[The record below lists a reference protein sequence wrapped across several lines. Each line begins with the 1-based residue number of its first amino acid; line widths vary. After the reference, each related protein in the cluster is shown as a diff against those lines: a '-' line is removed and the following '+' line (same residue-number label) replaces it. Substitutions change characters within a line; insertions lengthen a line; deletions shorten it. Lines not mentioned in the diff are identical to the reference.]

1 MKQSGVIQSNLQL
14 YCFPLFKKLLLLL
27 HAQTTLK
34 KNNMLKK
41 VPHTYVIVFGII
53 VIAAI
58 LTWII
63 PPGKYVEQTIIA
75 NGEEITNMVFYYES
89 DLPAEYQPAK
99 ESKPQT
105 WQVFSA
111 LFNGFVKQ
119 SNIIIFI
126 LMIGGA
132 FWIMNNSKAIDVGIL
147 AFLKFTKVLER
158 IPLMRRLGVDNIII
172 VMIMIMFSLFGA
184 IFGMSEET
192 IAFVIILIPLSIS
205 MGYDS
210 IVGVCMVY
218 IAAHLGFAGAVLNP
232 FTIGIAQ
239 GLADI
244 PLFSGI
250 EYRMFCWVVINL
262 IGIIFVLRYAAKVRK
277 NPKSSIMYE
286 EDSYWRKRESADVEN
301 LEYYTPRMAWVVF
314 FMLLASLVIFSF
326 IYPVTLLQIGNTELS
341 LSIIPI
347 LTVLFVVL
355 GIITLRK
362 SVHFFIL
369 ILLLYTILFL
379 IIGVMGYG
387 WYVMEIATLF
397 LVMGIA
403 SGLAINK
410 SADEIAVLFLEG
422 VKDILSAAI
431 IVGLAGGIIVI
442 LSDGGI
448 IDSILY
454 GLSKGMGNFGDVAS
468 VGVMYV
474 IQTIIN
480 IVIPSGSAK
489 AAITMPIMAP
499 FSDLIGIS
507 RQATVMAFQFGDGFT
522 NMITPTSGV
531 LIAVLGVARIPYHKW
546 VKWVWPLILT
556 MIILGFLL
564 LIPTVTMKL
573 NGF

>member
-1 MKQSGVIQSNLQL
+1 M
-14 YCFPLFKKLLLLL
+14 F
-27 HAQTTLK
+27 
-34 KNNMLKK
+34 KK

-53 VIAAI
+53 VIAAL
-58 LTWII
+58 LTWFI
-63 PPGKYVEQTIIA
+63 PPGKYVEVTTTVEGVEQTR
-75 NGEEITNMVFYYES
+75 MVFFYEE
-89 DLPAEYQPAK
+89 DLPEPYQQTFD
-99 ESKPQT
+99 SQLQT

-111 LFNGFVKQ
+111 LFKGFVKQ

-132 FWIMNNSKAIDVGIL
+132 FWIMNKSKAIDVGIF
-147 AFLKFTKVLER
+147 AFLRFTKKLENYKA
-158 IPLMRRLGVDNIII
+158 MRRLGVDNIII
-172 VMIMIMFSLFGA
+172 VLIMILFSIFGA
-184 IFGMSEET
+184 VFGMSEET
-192 IAFVIILIPLSIS
+192 IAFVIILIPLAIS

-210 IVGVCMVY
+210 IMGVSMVY
-218 IAAHLGFAGAVLNP
+218 VAAHLGFAGAILNP

-239 GLADI
+239 GLADL
-244 PLFSGI
+244 PLFSGL
-250 EYRMFCWVVINL
+250 EYRMFAWVIIN
-262 IGIIFVLRYAAKVRK
+262 IVGIFFILRYAAKIRK
-277 NPKSSIMYE
+277 NPKSSIMYQ
-286 EDSYWRKRESADVEN
+286 EDAYWRKREQSEN
-301 LEYYTPRMAWVVF
+301 NDIQYYTPKIAWVVF
-314 FMLLASLVIFSF
+314 AVILTSLVIFSF
-326 IYPVTLLQIGNTELS
+326 IYPVTT
-341 LSIIPI
+341 
-347 LTVLFVVL
+347 LTVGNSSLTFWVNPLFTGLFAILGVL
-355 GIITLRK
+355 TLRK

-369 ILLLYTILFL
+369 LLLAYTIIFL
-379 IIGVMGYG
+379 IVGVMGYG

-397 LVMGIA
+397 LAMGIA

-410 SADEIAVLFLEG
+410 TADDIANLFLEG
-422 VKDILSAAI
+422 VKDIMSAAI
-431 IVGLAGGIIVI
+431 IVGLAGGIIVV
-442 LSDGGI
+442 LTDGGI

-454 GLSKGMGNFGDVAS
+454 GLSKAMGNFGNVAS

-474 IQTIIN
+474 IQTIVN

-556 MIILGFLL
+556 LIILGFLL
-564 LIPTVTMKL
+564 LIPTVTMNL

>member
-1 MKQSGVIQSNLQL
+1 
-14 YCFPLFKKLLLLL
+14 
-27 HAQTTLK
+27 
-34 KNNMLKK
+34 MLKK
-41 VPHTYVIVFGII
+41 VPHTYVIVFAII

-58 LTWII
+58 MTWFI
-63 PPGKYVEQTIIA
+63 PSGKYIEVAKEVDGIKKS
-75 NGEEITNMVFYYES
+75 EMVFRYNQ
-89 DLPAEYQPAK
+89 DLPDTVK
-99 ESKPQT
+99 ESFKPEPQT

-111 LFNGFVKQ
+111 LFKGFVKQ
-119 SNIIIFI
+119 SDIIVFI

-132 FWIMNNSKAIDVGIL
+132 FWIMNKSRAIDIGIFS
-147 AFLKFTKVLER
+147 FLKYTKRLER
-158 IPLMRRLGVDNIII
+158 NRLMRVVGVDNIII
-172 VMIMIMFSLFGA
+172 VLIMLMFSIFGA
-184 IFGMSEET
+184 VFGMSEET
-192 IAFVIILIPLSIS
+192 IAFAIIIVPLAIS

-210 IVGVCMVY
+210 IIGVCMVY
-218 IAAHLGFAGAVLNP
+218 VAAHLGFAGAILNP

-250 EYRMFCWVVINL
+250 EYRIFSWIIINVV
-262 IGIIFVLRYAAKVRK
+262 GVAFVLIYAKKIK
-277 NPKSSIMYE
+277 NKPQNSPVYA
-286 EDSYWRKRESADVEN
+286 EDEYWRNREQNESEEVK
-301 LEYYTPRMAWVVF
+301 YYTPRIAWGVYAF
-314 FMLLASLVIFSF
+314 ILGALTIFSF
-326 IYPVTLLQIGNTELS
+326 LYPNTTLNVGNSSTS
-341 LSIIPI
+341 LVLIPVF
-347 LTVLFVVL
+347 TVLFAIL
-355 GIITLRK
+355 GYLALRK

-369 ILLLYTILFL
+369 LLLGYTILFL

-397 LVMGIA
+397 LAMGIA
-403 SGLAINK
+403 SGVSIK
-410 SADEIAVLFLEG
+410 KGADDIAKLFLEG

-442 LSDGGI
+442 LEDGGV

-454 GLSKGMGNFGDVAS
+454 GLSKAMGNFGNIAS
-468 VGVMYV
+468 VGVMYL
-474 IQTIIN
+474 IQTTLN
-480 IVIPSGSAK
+480 VVIPSGSAK

-531 LIAVLGVARIPYHKW
+531 LIAVLGVARVPYHKW
-546 VKWVWPLILT
+546 VKWVWPLILIV
-556 MIILGFLL
+556 IILGFLL

>member
-1 MKQSGVIQSNLQL
+1 
-14 YCFPLFKKLLLLL
+14 
-27 HAQTTLK
+27 
-34 KNNMLKK
+34 MLKK
-41 VPHTYVIVFGII
+41 VPHTYVIVFAII
-53 VIAAI
+53 VLAAI
-58 LTWII
+58 MTWFI
-63 PPGKYVEQTIIA
+63 PSGKYYKVEKEVDGVKKTEMVFRYHQDLP
-75 NGEEITNMVFYYES
+75 EEI
-89 DLPAEYQPAK
+89 K
-99 ESKPQT
+99 ENFNPQPQT

-111 LFNGFVKQ
+111 LFKGFVKQ

-132 FWIMNNSKAIDVGIL
+132 FWIMNQSRAIDIGIF
-147 AFLKFTKVLER
+147 AFLKYTKKLER
-158 IPLMRRLGVDNIII
+158 NRLMRLVGVDNIII
-172 VMIMIMFSLFGA
+172 VLVMLMFSIFGA

-192 IAFVIILIPLSIS
+192 IAFAIIIVPLAIS

-210 IVGVCMVY
+210 IIGVCMVY
-218 IAAHLGFAGAVLNP
+218 VAAHLGFAGAILNP

-250 EYRMFCWVVINL
+250 EYRIVSWFIIN
-262 IGIIFVLRYAAKVRK
+262 IVGIAFVLFYAKKIKRK
-277 NPKSSIMYE
+277 PALSPVYL
-286 EDSYWRKRESADVEN
+286 EDEYWRHKEQNESE
-301 LEYYTPRMAWVVF
+301 EITYYTPRIAWFVYVF
-314 FMLLASLVIFSF
+314 ILAALVIFSF
-326 IYPVTLLQIGNTELS
+326 LYPKTTLAIGNSSFSMVL
-341 LSIIPI
+341 IP
-347 LTVLFVVL
+347 VVTAL
-355 GIITLRK
+355 YAIVGFFALRK

-369 ILLLYTILFL
+369 LLLGYTILFL

-397 LVMGIA
+397 LAMGVA
-403 SGLAINK
+403 SGVAISK
-410 SADEIAVLFLEG
+410 SADEIAKLFLEG

-442 LSDGGI
+442 LEDGGV

-454 GLSKGMGNFGDVAS
+454 GLSRAMGNFGNIAS
-468 VGVMYV
+468 VGVMYL

-480 IVIPSGSAK
+480 VVIPSGSAK

-556 MIILGFLL
+556 IIILGFIL

>member
-1 MKQSGVIQSNLQL
+1 
-14 YCFPLFKKLLLLL
+14 
-27 HAQTTLK
+27 
-34 KNNMLKK
+34 MLKK

-53 VIAAI
+53 VIAAV
-58 LTWII
+58 LTWFI
-63 PPGKYVEQTIIA
+63 PPGKYVEVTTVVD
-75 NGEEITNMVFYYES
+75 GKETTGMVFFYEE
-89 DLPAEYQPAK
+89 DLPAEYQDQFD
-99 ESKPQT
+99 SNVQT

-111 LFNGFVKQ
+111 LFKGFVKQ

-132 FWIMNNSKAIDVGIL
+132 FWIMNHSRAIDVGIFS
-147 AFLKFTKVLER
+147 FLRFTRKLENIR
-158 IPLMRRLGVDNIII
+158 LMRKIGVDNIII
-172 VMIMIMFSLFGA
+172 VMIMILFSSFGA

-192 IAFVIILIPLSIS
+192 IAFVIILIPLAIS

-210 IVGVCMVY
+210 LTGVSMVY
-218 IAAHLGFAGAVLNP
+218 IAAHLGFAGAILNP

-239 GLADI
+239 GLADL

-250 EYRMFCWVVINL
+250 EYRLFAWVVIN
-262 IGIIFVLRYAAKVRK
+262 IVGIFFVLRYAQKVRK
-277 NPKSSIMYE
+277 NPTSSIMYE
-286 EDSYWRKRESADVEN
+286 EDSYWRKREEAESAEIT
-301 LEYYTPRMAWVVF
+301 YYTPLMAWVVYGF
-314 FMLLASLVIFSF
+314 TLVALVIFSF
-326 IYPVTLLQIGNTELS
+326 IYPETTMTVGNSSFTFWVL
-341 LSIIPI
+341 PFF
-347 LTVLFVVL
+347 TVLFAIL
-355 GIITLRK
+355 GVITLRK

-369 ILLLYTILFL
+369 LLLGYTIIFL
-379 IIGVMGYG
+379 IVGVMGYG

-397 LVMGIA
+397 LAMGIA

-410 SADEIAVLFLEG
+410 SADDIAKLFLEG
-422 VKDILSAAI
+422 VKDIMSAAI
-431 IVGLAGGIIVI
+431 IVGLAGGIIVV
-442 LSDGGI
+442 LEDGGI

-454 GLSKGMGNFGDVAS
+454 GLSKSMGNFGNVAS

-546 VKWVWPLILT
+546 VKWIWPLILT

-564 LIPTVTMKL
+564 LIPTVTMEL
-573 NGF
+573 SGF

>member
-1 MKQSGVIQSNLQL
+1 
-14 YCFPLFKKLLLLL
+14 
-27 HAQTTLK
+27 
-34 KNNMLKK
+34 MLKK
-41 VPHTYVIVFGII
+41 VPHTYVIVYAII
-53 VIAAI
+53 VIAAV
-58 LTWII
+58 LTWFI
-63 PPGKYVEQTIIA
+63 PAGKYIEVEREVD
-75 NGEEITNMVFYYES
+75 GEIHKEMVFHYHQN
-89 DLPAEYQPAK
+89 LPDEHQANFEPQT
-99 ESKPQT
+99 QT

-111 LFNGFVKQ
+111 LFKGFVKQ

-132 FWIMNNSKAIDVGIL
+132 FWIMNQSKAIDIGIM
-147 AFLKFTKVLER
+147 AFLKFTKKLEHNR
-158 IPLMRRLGVDNIII
+158 LVRSLGVDNIVI
-172 VMIMIMFSLFGA
+172 VLVMLMFSIFGA

-192 IAFVIILIPLSIS
+192 IAFAIILVPLAIS

-210 IVGVCMVY
+210 IIGVCMVY
-218 IAAHLGFAGAVLNP
+218 IAAHLGFAGAILNP

-250 EYRMFCWVVINL
+250 EYRFFSWIIINVV
-262 IGIIFVLRYAAKVRK
+262 GIIIVLRYAHKIRK
-277 NPKSSIMYE
+277 NPKLSPVYA
-286 EDSYWRKRESADVEN
+286 EDEYWRKREEHDTETIT
-301 LEYYTPRMAWVVF
+301 YYTPRIAWFVYGAILVALTIF
-314 FMLLASLVIFSF
+314 SVLYPTTTLSVGNSSTSLVI
-326 IYPVTLLQIGNTELS
+326 
-341 LSIIPI
+341 IPI
-347 LTVLFVVL
+347 VTVLFAVL
-355 GIITLRK
+355 GYLSLRK

-369 ILLLYTILFL
+369 LLLAYTIIFL
-379 IIGVMGYG
+379 IVGVMGYG

-397 LVMGIA
+397 LAMGIA
-403 SGLAINK
+403 SGMAINK
-410 SADEIAVLFLEG
+410 SADDIAKLFLEG
-422 VKDILSAAI
+422 VKDILSAAV
-431 IVGLAGGIIVI
+431 IVGLAGGIIVV
-442 LSDGGI
+442 LEDGGI

-454 GLSKGMGNFGDVAS
+454 GLSKAMGNFGNVAS

-480 IVIPSGSAK
+480 VVIPSGSAK

-556 MIILGFLL
+556 VIILGFLL
-564 LIPTVTMKL
+564 LIPTVTMEL

>member
-1 MKQSGVIQSNLQL
+1 
-14 YCFPLFKKLLLLL
+14 
-27 HAQTTLK
+27 
-34 KNNMLKK
+34 MLKK
-41 VPHTYVIVFGII
+41 VPHTYVIVFSII

-58 LTWII
+58 MTWFI
-63 PPGKYVEQTIIA
+63 PPGKYVKETKIID
-75 NGEEITNMVFYYES
+75 GKEKTEMVFYYQNS
-89 DLPAEYQPAK
+89 LPQEHIAKYQPTK
-99 ESKPQT
+99 QT

-111 LFNGFVKQ
+111 LFKGFVKQ

-132 FWIMNNSKAIDVGIL
+132 FWIMNESKAIDIGIL
-147 AFLKFTKVLER
+147 AFLKFTRR
-158 IPLMRRLGVDNIII
+158 IENNKFMRMLGVDNIII
-172 VMIMIMFSLFGA
+172 ILIMLMFSVFGA
-184 IFGMSEET
+184 VFGMSEET
-192 IAFVIILIPLSIS
+192 IAFAIILVPLAIS

-210 IVGVCMVY
+210 IIGVCMVY
-218 IAAHLGFAGAVLNP
+218 VAAHLGFAGAVLNP

-239 GLADI
+239 GLAGI

-250 EYRMFCWVVINL
+250 EYRIFAWVVINAL
-262 IGIIFVLRYAAKVRK
+262 GIVFVLYYARK
-277 NPKSSIMYE
+277 IKLNPKLSPVYN
-286 EDSYWRKRESADVEN
+286 EDEYWRRREQNETT
-301 LEYYTPRMAWVVF
+301 EIKYYTPKIAWFVF
-314 FMLLASLVIFSF
+314 GAIVLVLTLFSLIHSTTMLKIGNSSVSLSLLPVLTVIFAVFGF
-326 IYPVTLLQIGNTELS
+326 IS
-341 LSIIPI
+341 
-347 LTVLFVVL
+347 
-355 GIITLRK
+355 LRK

-369 ILLLYTILFL
+369 LLLAYTIIFL
-379 IIGVMGYG
+379 IVGVMGYD

-397 LVMGIA
+397 MALGIA
-403 SGLAINK
+403 SGLSINK
-410 SADEIAVLFLEG
+410 SADEIAKLFLEG

-431 IVGLAGGIIVI
+431 IVGLAGGIIVV
-442 LSDGGI
+442 LEDGGV

-454 GLSKGMGNFGDVAS
+454 GLSKAMGNFGNIAS
-468 VGVMYV
+468 VGVMYL

-546 VKWVWPLILT
+546 VKWVWPFILT
-556 MIILGFLL
+556 IVILGFLL